1 MLKPDAPLIDDK
13 DPLLPPADCVSDLK
27 KVGLRM
33 SPSWFEKLCKAN
45 LGPPIDCYWGRA
57 PMRKRSTLRQWAE
70 ERMQRET
77 EKRLKQSE
85 DRAA

>member
-1 MLKPDAPLIDDK
+1 MLKIDTPLIDDK
-13 DPLLPPADCVSDLK
+13 DPLLPPADCVSDLR

-33 SPSWFEKLCKAN
+33 SPSWFEKLCKAGQ
-45 LGPPIDCYWGRA
+45 GPSIDCYWGRA
-57 PMRKRSTLRQWAE
+57 PMRKRSTLRKWAE

-77 EKRLKQSE
+77 QKRLRQPG